1 MWADQNYN
9 PRFDKKI
16 SLDLNTIEPSLAGPK
31 RPQDK
36 ILLREMFLKSLKK
49 YKISQILVLIIN

>member
-1 MWADQNYN
+1 MKNYN

-16 SLDLNTIEPSLAGPK
+16 FLDLDTIEPSLAGPK

-36 ILLREMFLKSLKK
+36 ILLKEVPQEFKNTKYLK
-49 YKISQILVLIIN
+49 Y